1 MRNIIKKNINV
12 ILIVISFIATY
23 ILAQSTSTVL
33 REYNSM
39 EFLNSSNKLTLRGVA
54 RDFWLFPDNKSL
66 TNYDGTNIGIS
77 ASAVGSGLLWEN
89 NNRRIK
95 NAYYPAGAIGTN
107 TSGGLDVNIDDTVLE
122 KRNRKWGGA
131 TVTDIT
137 MISLQQTNL
146 AKIFAGLRNITEGS
160 QYHNTGLIT
169 DNEKNVAG
177 GDTGAKVLK
186 VNIDDN
192 TIKLN
197 NNKQIAVNT
206 DLLAKIFA
214 GLRNITEG
222 SQYHNTGLI
231 TDNEKNVAG
240 GDTGGKVLKVNID
253 NNTIKLN
260 NNKQIAVNTNLIPT
274 INYGYHGLK
283 RYTNNVVVEFN
294 CTDSTGGKSYITNA
308 IKQYEGDLDG
318 YSCTFKFK
326 WKHPIYNGSL
336 ATITDIVGA
345 TYKTKVSDIFDLT
358 DIDLNFANY
367 FCGRVIITFEILNT
381 NNVTPANSY
390 NISGN
395 TYIYAGFLRV
405 RSISF
410 GNNGYLSIHSVN
422 GNGSTISSGGNTFY
436 CYPVICNP
444 KLYDNKANFI
454 FNQTLYTEIKN
465 IIIFDY
471 NYTTNETRTFYNDGL
486 FLEFYNVFFGVT
498 PNNNHYGLFTK
509 RGITLLKDCQTF
521 NLGIGFNYAPFAG
534 CVTRTIENG
543 ITKIVNVNA
552 QPLGLKDYNG
562 NSGTNAHSMAYAGIC
577 IGPSGIITGF

>member
-66 TNYDGTNIGIS
+66 TNYGGTNIGIS
-77 ASAVGSGLLWEN
+77 ASAVGSGLLWED

-122 KRNRKWGGA
+122 KRNRKWGDA
-131 TVTDIT
+131 TVTNIT

-146 AKIFAGLRNITEGS
+146 AKIFAGLRNITKGS

-206 DLLAKIFA
+206 
-214 GLRNITEG
+214 
-222 SQYHNTGLI
+222 
-231 TDNEKNVAG
+231 
-240 GDTGGKVLKVNID
+240 
-253 NNTIKLN
+253 
-260 NNKQIAVNTNLIPT
+260 NLIPTINT

-336 ATITDIVGA
+336 ATITDIVGDA
-345 TYKTKVSDIFDLT
+345 YKANVSDIFDLT

-410 GNNGYLSIHSVN
+410 GNNDYLSIHFVN
-422 GNGSTISSGGNTFY
+422 GNGSTNSSGGNTFY

-444 KLYDNKANFI
+444 KLYDNKMNFI

-465 IIIFDY
+465 IIIFDC
-471 NYTTNETRTFYNDGL
+471 NYTANETRTFYNDGL
-486 FLEFYNVFFGVT
+486 FLEFYNVFFGVM

-509 RGITLLKDCQTF
+509 RGITLLKNCQTF
-521 NLGIGFNYAPFAG
+521 NLGNGYNYAPFAG

-562 NSGTNAHSMAYAGIC
+562 NSGTSAHSMADAGIC